1 MDETVQ
7 QRLWDSVQYQDIDDL
22 DAALKEGADV
32 NYQYVCTSF
41 IETSSNTSQHNNT
54 S

>member
-7 QRLWDSVQYQDIDDL
+7 QRLWNSVQYQDIYRL

-32 NYQYVCTSF
+32 NYQYARLLLKN
-41 IETSSNTSQHNNT
+41 SSKYNSAQ
-54 S
+54 